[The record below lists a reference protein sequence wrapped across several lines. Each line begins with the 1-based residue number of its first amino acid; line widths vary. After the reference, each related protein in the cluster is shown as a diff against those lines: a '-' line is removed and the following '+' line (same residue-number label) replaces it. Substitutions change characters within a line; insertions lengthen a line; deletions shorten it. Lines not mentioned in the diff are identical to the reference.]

1 MSTLM
6 DDKHQLQMD
15 AVLSGVPRIR
25 KLADGW
31 NATVMRRKGPPM
43 IRVCSSWR
51 QAMREAHNG

>member
-1 MSTLM
+1 MTFLM
-6 DDKHQLQMD
+6 DDKQQLQMD

-31 NATVMRRKGPPM
+31 NVTVMRRKGPPM
-43 IRVCSSWR
+43 VRVCSSWR

>member
-6 DDKHQLQMD
+6 DDKLQLQMD

-43 IRVCSSWR
+43 VRVCSSWR